1 MRLLRTC
8 RRRVVTSKKGR
19 EKLKTWNDGVSVVC
33 LACTDGNRKQKET
46 EQKTR
51 ENKTKKEQK
60 QKQNKKKQNKT
71 RKNKTKQRKR
81 QKTEAAS
88 SLFLGRL
95 WHSYYIHGF
104 IYFCFLLNS
113 QSSLLTRRSRYL
125 FYKKEKRRRANSYF

>member
-8 RRRVVTSKKGR
+8 RRRVITSKKGR

-71 RKNKTKQRKR
+71 RKTKHRKR

-88 SLFLGRL
+88 SSFLGRL
-95 WHSYYIHGF
+95 WHSYIF
-104 IYFCFLLNS
+104 MAIITSASC
-113 QSSLLTRRSRYL
+113 
-125 FYKKEKRRRANSYF
+125 